1 MGPSSDGGTLRN
13 MVSFI
18 VLAGIAATAVA
29 CTLAVSLFL
38 LTGWTMDFWLPWRQR
53 VRGGEDTLVPVYLF
67 DQTGLAF
74 GCYAT
79 ARRG

>member
-29 CTLAVSLFL
+29 CTLAVSLFP
-38 LTGWTMDFWLPWRQR
+38 LTGWTTEFWLPWRQR
-53 VRGGEDTLVPVYLF
+53 VLAD
-67 DQTGLAF
+67 GLAVI
-74 GCYAT
+74 T
-79 ARRG
+79 ITPDVSN